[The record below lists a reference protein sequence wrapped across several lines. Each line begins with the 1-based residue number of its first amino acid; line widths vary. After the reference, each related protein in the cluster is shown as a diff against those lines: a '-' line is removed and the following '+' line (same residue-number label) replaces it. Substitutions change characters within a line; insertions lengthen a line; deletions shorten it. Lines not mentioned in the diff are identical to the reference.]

1 MQYLKCF
8 LRTKIH
14 LLCFK
19 YKLPKPKSLLFSHS
33 TPFLNLNKAYSHPL
47 FFPNPLNLS
56 FYLYPHPPSMVDNK
70 NKRMKSIGHI
80 STSPKMKSK
89 KEKEPTKG
97 GLSNRGK
104 HLAHSPLPPPYPKPT
119 LWFVEE
125 HYEVSYKF
133 SYAKKEQIQPK
144 YLDLVWL
151 KCQGFVF
158 P

>member
-104 HLAHSPLPPPYPKPT
+104 HLAHSPLPPQMLHLPMCMAGGGCT
-119 LWFVEE
+119 ACSCCERLLRVAVR
-125 HYEVSYKF
+125 VSKVLARSLF
-133 SYAKKEQIQPK
+133 WANITS
-144 YLDLVWL
+144 
-151 KCQGFVF
+151 
-158 P
+158 